1 MTKQTPIQDTT
12 INTSYLIGIIK
23 RLERSLIDLR
33 KCSKNIE
40 TPSHQRVVNTFLTF
54 DNRKLLR
61 VCREE
66 LEKKREENNKI
77 HDYKICK
84 HGFSLNHYDCE
95 PLGNPNQIL
104 ETAEEI
110 LPLSEEEQESLNK
123 IISDIKHS
131 LIRYKGSC
139 LSRDRIILDNND
151 QIISREIEER
161 IQQRD
166 LAEAGFY
173 QDMKEETIK
182 LQDYVD
188 FLVKNGKSK
197 EYIENYFL
205 IPFKISLKSFEKKFP
220 VLKLYFSNIQI
231 TKS

>member
-1 MTKQTPIQDTT
+1 MTKQIPIQDTT
-12 INTSYLIGIIK
+12 LITSTMIGIIK
-23 RLERSLIDLR
+23 RLEKNLKDLSY
-33 KCSKNIE
+33 CSINIE
-40 TPSHQRVVNTFLTF
+40 TQSHQRVVNTFLTSH
-54 DNRKLLR
+54 NRELLR
-61 VCREE
+61 AYRWE

-95 PLGNPNQIL
+95 PLGNPNQVL
-104 ETAEEI
+104 ETVEEI
-110 LPLSEEEQESLNK
+110 SPLSEEEQESLNK

-166 LAEAGFY
+166 LAEAGFF

-182 LQDYVD
+182 LQDYVN